1 MPLPTLPCCCRLA
14 AAALLLLL
22 LALLALPL
30 TLVWCGAALLQVL
43 GPLPHVMPRCHGFDC
58 NPGKKNVGLFEPFI
72 YENVSFY
79 QDRLGTDIGK

>member
-72 YENVSFY
+72 YKNAHFTKTGSG
-79 QDRLGTDIGK
+79 QT